1 MTDLKLKSWLKFF
14 SKWKTYPQ
22 VYINGKIIGGL
33 DSTLN
38 LIKEGKILPLIPKE
52 FKKISVEEKV
62 RRIFSYKVVAFVS
75 QKSPMKLIKILMD
88 NGVIYHI
95 YDFSKDEKV
104 QKCVLE
110 KCGFEDEDTLL
121 YIEGKGYSLE

>member
-1 MTDLKLKSWLKFF
+1 
-14 SKWKTYPQ
+14 
-22 VYINGKIIGGL
+22 
-33 DSTLN
+33 
-38 LIKEGKILPLIPKE
+38 
-52 FKKISVEEKV
+52 
-62 RRIFSYKVVAFVS
+62 
-75 QKSPMKLIKILMD
+75 MD

-95 YDFSKDEKV
+95 YDFSKDVKV